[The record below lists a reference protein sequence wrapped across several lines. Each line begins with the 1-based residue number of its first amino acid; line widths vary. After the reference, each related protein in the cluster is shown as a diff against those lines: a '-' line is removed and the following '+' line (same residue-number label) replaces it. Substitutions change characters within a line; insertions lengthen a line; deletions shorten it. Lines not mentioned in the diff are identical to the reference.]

1 MTAQRKEKPVEF
13 VNVTQGWVGAV
24 KINRKGDDVAVT
36 VEAGTRVFLTTEE
49 QELTERAHARRKDSP
64 FTERE
69 IVHHDLA
76 SGEVIATF
84 TAAPLTKADDLP
96 DHVKGVL
103 MDGEEVG
110 TPVPA

>member
-13 VNVTQGWVGAV
+13 VNVTQGWLGAV
-24 KINRKGDDVAVT
+24 KINRKGDDVSVT
-36 VEAGTRVFLTTEE
+36 VEAGTRVFLTAEE

-69 IVHHDLA
+69 IVHHDMA
-76 SGEVIATF
+76 SGNEIARF
-84 TAAPLTKADDLP
+84 TAAPLTKADELP
-96 DHVKGVL
+96 ESVGAL